1 MRQFD
6 NLKFFETSGI
16 IISMLKEGYPGNP
29 QLPESTK
36 FRIESS
42 FRQAVS
48 LYLNGNMEDCIM
60 GCDFIL
66 KMDPQFEPAKILIE
80 KAKNPNFETD
90 LSQIIEKYGPQEEIN
105 VEELLIQAIELYN
118 NREFEKTLEILT
130 NVLLKDPNNTEAKD
144 MFERAKEKLEI
155 QAFVVQFAKRA
166 KEYFE
171 EGSIEDSLKE
181 INKGL
186 ALDETNPELL
196 SLKEKI
202 DNLKKEPEKIE
213 EKKEEIIQE
222 KIEVEKIT
230 VEEPPTPFIQEENQ
244 EAFKLEKEPY
254 KEEIIKPMPALEKEE
269 IAAPG
274 EEFEI
279 SQPTQ
284 KKQPSAQM
292 ERIESL
298 LNEGMRSFQL
308 GEYQEAID
316 IWSRIFLIDMNNE
329 EAAKR
334 IDEAKLKIAE
344 EERKVEEYYNNALS
358 LFQQGKKEEAKK
370 IFQDILAIEPHHI
383 GARNYLKQMEEETIA
398 QEPIKKVEEQ
408 PISLE
413 EILPEMPKKVEIEKV
428 ERKKKKILIPIS
440 VVSFVILV
448 LVVGWFLMEGGKE
461 GQKQLSPDLLLT
473 KAQGLMTEGKWE
485 EALAEL
491 LQIKPEAKEYP
502 QAIELMTKIKGSM
515 ANKKK
520 ETTDGR
526 PVDVVFKE
534 YKDKAYEAYKQ
545 KDYVLS
551 EEYYKKAQ
559 ELKPLS
565 FEDKAYFDDVQKVLS
580 QINSAKSYFASG
592 NLEQAISILSPIY
605 KEEKV
610 LQAKELLI
618 LANYNLGISKLKE
631 EKLMEAQKYFLEVL
645 VFSPDDEEVKK
656 HLKFIER
663 YSQETR
669 KDLLYQIYL
678 KYITER

>member
-1 MRQFD
+1 
-6 NLKFFETSGI
+6 
-16 IISMLKEGYPGNP
+16 MLKEGYPGNP

-42 FRQAVS
+42 FKQAVS
-48 LYLNGNMEDCIM
+48 LYLSGNVEDCIM

-80 KAKNPNFETD
+80 KAKNPNFEMD
-90 LSQIIEKYGPQEEIN
+90 LSPIIKKYGLQEEIN
-105 VEELLIQAIELYN
+105 VDEFLIQAIELYN
-118 NREFEKTLEILT
+118 NREFEKTLGILT
-130 NVLLKDPNNTEAKD
+130 NVLLKDPDNAEAKD
-144 MFERAKEKLEI
+144 IFERAKEKLEI
-155 QAFVVQFAKRA
+155 QAFIVQFLKRA
-166 KEYFE
+166 KDYFE

-202 DNLKKEPEKIE
+202 DNLKREPEKIE
-213 EKKEEIIQE
+213 EKKEEISSK
-222 KIEVEKIT
+222 KIEVEKMP
-230 VEEPPTPFIQEENQ
+230 VEEPVTPFIQEEAQ
-244 EAFKLEKEPY
+244 ETFELEKEPIQ
-254 KEEIIKPMPALEKEE
+254 EEIIKPMPALEREEAEKEE
-269 IAAPG
+269 IAERG
-274 EEFEI
+274 EELEML
-279 SQPTQ
+279 QPAQ
-284 KKQPSAQM
+284 VKQSPAQI

-329 EAAKR
+329 EAARR

-370 IFQDILAIEPHHI
+370 MFQDILAIEPHHI
-383 GARNYLKQMEEETIA
+383 GARNYLKQMEEETTE
-398 QEPIKKVEEQ
+398 QRPIVKVEEP

-413 EILPEMPKKVEIEKV
+413 EILPEIPKKVEVEKV
-428 ERKKKKILIPIS
+428 EPKKKKILIPIII
-440 VVSFVILV
+440 VFFVILV
-448 LVVGWFLMEGGKE
+448 LIVGWFLMEGGKE
-461 GQKQLSPDLLLT
+461 GQKQLSPDLFLT
-473 KAQGLMTEGKWE
+473 KAKGLMTDGKWE
-485 EALAEL
+485 EALTEL
-491 LQIKPEAKEYP
+491 MQIKPEAKEYP
-502 QAIELMTKIKGSM
+502 QAIELITKIRESM
-515 ANKKK
+515 GKKKK
-520 ETTDGR
+520 ETLDGR

-545 KDYVLS
+545 KDYALS

-559 ELKPLS
+559 ELKPLP
-565 FEDKAYFDDVQKVLS
+565 FEDKAYFDDVQKLLK

-592 NLEQAISILSPIY
+592 NLEQVISILSPIY

-610 LQAKELLI
+610 LQAKDLLI
-618 LANYNLGISKLKE
+618 VANYNLGILKLKE
-631 EKLMEAQKYFLEVL
+631 EKLMEAKKYFLEVL
-645 VFSPDDEEVKK
+645 AFSPEDEEAKK
-656 HLKFIER
+656 NLKFIER
-663 YSQETR
+663 YSQEAR

-678 KYITER
+678 KYITVR

>member
-1 MRQFD
+1 
-6 NLKFFETSGI
+6 
-16 IISMLKEGYPGNP
+16 MLKESYPGNP

-42 FRQAVS
+42 FKQAVS

-80 KAKNPNFETD
+80 KAKNPNFEID
-90 LSQIIEKYGPQEEIN
+90 LSPIIEKYGPQEEIN
-105 VEELLIQAIELYN
+105 VDELLIQAIELYN
-118 NREFEKTLEILT
+118 NREFEKTIEVISKILM
-130 NVLLKDPNNTEAKD
+130 KDPNNTEAKD

-155 QAFVVQFAKRA
+155 QSFVLQFIKRA
-166 KEYFE
+166 KDYFE

-202 DNLKKEPEKIE
+202 DGFKKGQEKIE
-213 EKKEEIIQE
+213 EVKEEISEE
-222 KIEVEKIT
+222 KIA
-230 VEEPPTPFIQEENQ
+230 VEESATPFVQEEVQ
-244 EAFKLEKEPY
+244 EEFKLEKEPIQEEIHKPIPAME
-254 KEEIIKPMPALEKEE
+254 KEEMQKEE

-274 EEFEI
+274 EELEMF
-279 SQPTQ
+279 QPTQ
-284 KKQPSAQM
+284 IKQPAAQI

-329 EAAKR
+329 EAARR

-344 EERKVEEYYNNALS
+344 EERKIEEYYNNALS

-383 GARNYLKQMEEETIA
+383 GARNYLKQMDEETA
-398 QEPIKKVEEQ
+398 VQEPIPKVEEP

-413 EILPEMPKKVEIEKV
+413 EILPEIPKKVEVEKV
-428 ERKKKKILIPIS
+428 ETKKKKILMPIII
-440 VVSFVILV
+440 VFFVILV

-461 GQKQLSPDLLLT
+461 VQKQLSPDLLLT
-473 KAQGLMTEGKWE
+473 KAQGLMTEGKWQ

-491 LQIKPEAKEYP
+491 MQIKPEAKEYP
-502 QAIELMTKIKGSM
+502 QAIELITKIKESM
-515 ANKKK
+515 GTKKK
-520 ETTDGR
+520 ETEDGR
-526 PVDVVFKE
+526 PIDVVYQE
-534 YKDKAYEAYKQ
+534 LREKAYEAYKK
-545 KDYVLS
+545 KDYEKS

-559 ELKPLS
+559 ELKPLT
-565 FEDKAYFDDVQKVLS
+565 FEDKAYFNDVQKLLN
-580 QINSAKSYFASG
+580 QINSAKTYFASG
-592 NLEQAISILSPIY
+592 NLEQAISVLDPIY
-605 KEEKV
+605 KEEKI

-618 LANYNLGISKLKE
+618 VANYNLGILKLKE
-631 EKLMEAQKYFLEVL
+631 ENLSEAQKYFKEVL
-645 VFSPDDEEVKK
+645 TISPEDEEAKK
-656 HLKFIER
+656 NLKFIER
-663 YSQETR
+663 YSQAR

-678 KYITER
+678 KYITTR

>member
-1 MRQFD
+1 
-6 NLKFFETSGI
+6 
-16 IISMLKEGYPGNP
+16 MLKESYPGNP

-42 FRQAVS
+42 FKQAVS
-48 LYLNGNMEDCIM
+48 LYLSGNMEDCIM

-66 KMDPQFEPAKILIE
+66 KMDSQFEPAKILIE

-90 LSQIIEKYGPQEEIN
+90 LSAIIEKYGPQEEIN
-105 VEELLIQAIELYN
+105 VDELLIQAIELYN
-118 NREFEKTLEILT
+118 NREFEKTLEILK

-155 QAFVVQFAKRA
+155 QAFVVQFIKRA
-166 KEYFE
+166 RDYFE
-171 EGSIEDSLKE
+171 EGSLEDSLKE

-202 DNLKKEPEKIE
+202 DNLKKEGE
-213 EKKEEIIQE
+213 KEEISQE
-222 KIEVEKIT
+222 KIEVE
-230 VEEPPTPFIQEENQ
+230 EPVTPFVQQETQ
-244 EAFKLEKEPY
+244 ETFKLEKEPTQ
-254 KEEIIKPMPALEKEE
+254 EEIFKPTPAFETEEVQKEE
-269 IAAPG
+269 IAPPS
-274 EEFEI
+274 EELEMF
-279 SQPTQ
+279 QPTQ
-284 KKQPSAQM
+284 IKQPPAQM

-383 GARNYLKQMEEETIA
+383 GARNYLKQMEEETAA
-398 QEPIKKVEEQ
+398 QEPISKVEEP

-413 EILPEMPKKVEIEKV
+413 EILPEIPKKVEVEKV
-428 ERKKKKILIPIS
+428 EPKRKKILIPILI
-440 VVSFVILV
+440 VIFVILV

-461 GQKQLSPDLLLT
+461 TQKQLSPDLLLT
-473 KAQGLMTEGKWE
+473 KAQGLMTQGKWE

-491 LQIKPEAKEYP
+491 SQIKPEAKEYP
-502 QAIELMTKIKGSM
+502 QAIELITKIKGSIP
-515 ANKKK
+515 KKK
-520 ETTDGR
+520 QETVDGR
-526 PVDVVFKE
+526 PIDVVFKE
-534 YKDKAYEAYKQ
+534 YKNKAYEAYKQ
-545 KDYVLS
+545 KDYALS

-559 ELKPLS
+559 ELMPLS

-592 NLEQAISILSPIY
+592 NLEQAISILGPIY
-605 KEEKV
+605 REEKV

-618 LANYNLGISKLKE
+618 LANYNLGILKLKE
-631 EKLMEAQKYFLEVL
+631 EKLIEAQKYFKEVL
-645 VFSPDDEEVKK
+645 AFSPEDEEAKK
-656 HLKFIER
+656 NLKFIER

-678 KYITER
+678 KYITVR